1 MKRKAEVKEKTQRW
15 VLLLLLLLLPLRKQT
30 PESRCP
36 VQLKLDS
43 ELKLR
48 GCVSGESLS
57 TLRKT
62 CICRRIEFLLF
73 CRLHLHVFVEVHRL
87 IVDVVLHEEVVHAG
101 EKGHL
106 RQGENVHELLHGVT
120 VGALQHREATLY
132 SWLAP
137 CRTCRRT

>member
-1 MKRKAEVKEKTQRW
+1 MSRPAKIRLRAKITWVCVWRITQH
-15 VLLLLLLLLPLRKQT
+15 T
-30 PESRCP
+30 F
-36 VQLKLDS
+36 
-43 ELKLR
+43 
-48 GCVSGESLS
+48 
-57 TLRKT
+57 
-62 CICRRIEFLLF
+62 CRRIESLLF
-73 CRLHLHVFVEVHRL
+73 YRLHLHVFVEVHRL